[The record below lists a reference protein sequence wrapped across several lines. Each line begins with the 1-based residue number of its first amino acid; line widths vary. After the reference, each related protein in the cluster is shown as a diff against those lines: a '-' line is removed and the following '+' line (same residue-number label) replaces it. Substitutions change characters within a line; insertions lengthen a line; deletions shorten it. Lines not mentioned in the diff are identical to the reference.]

1 MQKNIAI
8 IGSGFLGL
16 TLALR
21 LAESGNRVTV
31 YESAPEIGG
40 LASAWQIGDVVW
52 DKHYHVT
59 LLSDSFTRKIVEEI
73 GLADEVEWVETK
85 TGFYTDGKLVSMS
98 NTLEFLQFPPLDLIS
113 KFRLGA
119 TIFYASRVK
128 DWKALEKISIEDW
141 LTKLSGKRTFEK
153 MWKPLLKAKL
163 GEAYKETSAAFIWA
177 TIQRMY
183 AARNSGLKKE
193 MFGYVRG
200 GYARVLEKFGETL
213 KEKGVEFRLNSRVE
227 KIKELRGKVTISTTE
242 TAQNY
247 RAEVKLNAVQSF
259 SEIAVRAVASVPNSS
274 SEFDSVILTC
284 PSNIAAKIC
293 PQLSEAEK
301 AKLENIKYQGIVCAS
316 VLMKKSLSNFYVT
329 NITDETPFTGIIEMS
344 ALVDKHEFGGDALV
358 YLPKYVAPDD
368 ELFDKTD
375 AEIEEIFLSALEKM
389 YSHFDRKDVSAFK
402 VSRVRQVFPLPTLN
416 YSVNVPS
423 VETSLENVYIVNS
436 AQITNGTLNVNETIQ
451 LAEKFLANEF
461 AASKT
466 EQSNEAS
473 DVHEWKPVD
482 KNTIEKDGFALQGQA
497 INYKNE
503 RPYILYLKQENGKS
517 VWYAEMQDTGDWYI
531 TEIGK

>member
-1 MQKNIAI
+1 MLLQDKNIAI

-21 LAESGNRVTV
+21 LAETGKQVTV

-40 LASAWQIGDVVW
+40 LAGAWQIGDVVW

-73 GLADEVEWVETK
+73 GLGDEFEWVETK

-98 NTLEFLQFPPLDLIS
+98 NTLEFLQFPPLGLIS

-128 DWKALEKISIEDW
+128 DWKALEKISVEDW

-183 AARNSGLKKE
+183 AARNSGLKRE
-193 MFGYVRG
+193 MFAYVRG
-200 GYARVLEKFGETL
+200 GYARVLERFGEHL
-213 KEKGVEFRLNSRVE
+213 REKSVEIRLNSRVAKIE
-227 KIKELRGKVTISTTE
+227 KTENGKWKMENVKKSKTE
-242 TAQNY
+242 VAQQFSVGGNS
-247 RAEVKLNAVQSF
+247 SF
-259 SEIAVRAVASVPNSS
+259 STFHSPFSIDE
-274 SEFDSVILTC
+274 EFDSVILTC

-293 PQLSEAEK
+293 PQLSENEK

-344 ALVDKHEFGGDALV
+344 ALVDKSEFGGNALV

-368 ELFDKTD
+368 ELFEKTD
-375 AEIEEIFLSALEKM
+375 AEIEDIFLNALEKM
-389 YSHFDRKDVSAFK
+389 YSHFKREDVLAFK
-402 VSRVRQVFPLPTLN
+402 ISRVRQVFPLPTID
-416 YSVNVPS
+416 YSANVPS
-423 VETSLENVYIVNS
+423 VETSLRNVFIVNS

-451 LAEKFLANEF
+451 LAENFF
-461 AASKT
+461 R
-466 EQSNEAS
+466 
-473 DVHEWKPVD
+473 HELH
-482 KNTIEKDGFALQGQA
+482 E
-497 INYKNE
+497 YHE
-503 RPYILYLKQENGKS
+503 
-517 VWYAEMQDTGDWYI
+517 
-531 TEIGK
+531 

>member
-1 MQKNIAI
+1 MQKSCIAI

-21 LAESGNRVTV
+21 LVESGKQVTV

-59 LLSDSFTRKIVEEI
+59 LLSDSWTRKVVEEI
-73 GLADEVEWVETK
+73 GLGDEFEWVETK

-98 NTLEFLQFPPLDLIS
+98 NTLEFLQFPPLGLIS

-128 DWKALEKISIEDW
+128 DWKALEKISVEDW
-141 LTKLSGKRTFEK
+141 LTRLSGKKTFEK

-163 GEAYKETSAAFIWA
+163 GLAYKETSAAFIWA

-200 GYARVLEKFGETL
+200 GYARVLERFGEHL
-213 KEKGVEFRLNSRVE
+213 REKGVEIRLNTRVE
-227 KIKELRGKVTISTTE
+227 KIEKSVDGKIILATEDTENVKKEQLVYGNL
-242 TAQNY
+242 QN
-247 RAEVKLNAVQSF
+247 R
-259 SEIAVRAVASVPNSS
+259 SELSVRSVSSVAKSS
-274 SEFDSVILTC
+274 FDSVVLTC

-293 PQLSEAEK
+293 PQLTDVEK
-301 AKLENIKYQGIVCAS
+301 QKLTNIKYQGIVCAS

-344 ALVDKHEFGGDALV
+344 ALVDKNEFGGNALV

-368 ELFDKTD
+368 ELFEKSD
-375 AEIEEIFLSALEKM
+375 AEIEDIFLNALEKM
-389 YSHFDRKDVSAFK
+389 YAHFKREDVVSFK
-402 VSRVRQVFPLPTLN
+402 ISRVRQVFPLPTLE
-416 YSVNVPS
+416 YSANVPS
-423 VETSLENVYIVNS
+423 VETSIENLFIVNS
-436 AQITNGTLNVNETIQ
+436 AQITNGTLNVNETVM
-451 LAEKFLANEF
+451 LAERFLDTNYTNITNIT
-461 AASKT
+461 K
-466 EQSNEAS
+466 
-473 DVHEWKPVD
+473 
-482 KNTIEKDGFALQGQA
+482 KNL
-497 INYKNE
+497 
-503 RPYILYLKQENGKS
+503 
-517 VWYAEMQDTGDWYI
+517 
-531 TEIGK
+531 

>member
-1 MQKNIAI
+1 MVINQTKSVAI

-21 LAESGNRVTV
+21 LAESGEKVTV

-59 LLSDSFTRKIVEEI
+59 LASDSFTRKIVEEI
-73 GLADEVEWVETK
+73 GLGDEFEWVETK

-98 NTLEFLQFPPLDLIS
+98 NSLEFLRFPPLDLIS

-128 DWKALEKISIEDW
+128 DWKALEKISVEDW

-177 TIQRMY
+177 TIARMY
-183 AARNSGLKKE
+183 AARNSGLKRE

-200 GYARVLEKFGETL
+200 GYARVLEKFGEHL
-213 KEKGVEFRLNSRVE
+213 QAKGVDIRLNSRVE
-227 KIKELRGKVTISTTE
+227 KIEKSSDGKVEIFNAKTQRCQDAKEEVYPQINIDGHRLKIGNGTVAVAELSAVAGVLRLD
-242 TAQNY
+242 AQNI
-247 RAEVKLNAVQSF
+247 AEF
-259 SEIAVRAVASVPNSS
+259 SKDR
-274 SEFDSVILTC
+274 FDWVILTC

-293 PQLSEAEK
+293 PQLTENENQ
-301 AKLENIKYQGIVCAS
+301 KLNNIKYQGIVCAS

-344 ALVDKHEFGGDALV
+344 ALVDKEELGGNALV

-368 ELFDKTD
+368 ELFEKSD
-375 AEIEEIFLSALEKM
+375 ADIEDIFLNGLEKM
-389 YSHFDRKDVSAFK
+389 YSYFDRKDVIAFK
-402 VSRVRQVFPLPTLN
+402 ISRIRQVFPLPTID
-416 YSVNVPS
+416 YSANVPS
-423 VETSLENVYIVNS
+423 VETSLENVFIVNS
-436 AQITNGTLNVNETIQ
+436 AQITNGTLNVNETVQ
-451 LAEKFLANEF
+451 LAEKFFENHL
-461 AASKT
+461 
-466 EQSNEAS
+466 
-473 DVHEWKPVD
+473 
-482 KNTIEKDGFALQGQA
+482 KN
-497 INYKNE
+497 
-503 RPYILYLKQENGKS
+503 
-517 VWYAEMQDTGDWYI
+517 
-531 TEIGK
+531 

>member
-1 MQKNIAI
+1 MDKNVAI

-21 LAESGNRVTV
+21 LAEAGNQVTV
-31 YESAPEIGG
+31 FESASEIGG
-40 LASAWQIGDVVW
+40 LASAWQIGDVIW

-59 LLSDSFTRKIVEEI
+59 LLSDAFTRKIVEEI
-73 GLADEVEWVETK
+73 GLGDEFEWVETK

-98 NTLEFLQFPPLDLIS
+98 NTLEFLQFPPLGLVS
-113 KFRLGA
+113 KFRLGG

-128 DWKALEKISIEDW
+128 DWKALEKIPVEDW
-141 LTKLSGKRTFEK
+141 LTRLSGKKTFEK

-200 GYARVLEKFGETL
+200 GYARVLERFGEHL
-213 KEKGVEFRLNSRVE
+213 REKGVEIRLNSNVLATEFTENSE
-227 KIKELRGKVTISTTE
+227 K
-242 TAQNY
+242 
-247 RAEVKLNAVQSF
+247 KLKITY
-259 SEIAVRAVASVPNSS
+259 ENSS
-274 SEFDSVILTC
+274 VNSVSSVAEFDSVILTC

-293 PQLSEAEK
+293 LQLSEDEK
-301 AKLENIKYQGIVCAS
+301 RKLENIKYQGIVCAS

-344 ALVDKHEFGGDALV
+344 ALVDKKEFGGNALV

-368 ELFDKTD
+368 ELFEKTD

-389 YSHFDRKDVSAFK
+389 YAHFKREDVVEFK
-402 VSRVRQVFPLPTLN
+402 ISRVRQVFPLPTID
-416 YSVNVPS
+416 YSSNVPS
-423 VETSLENVYIVNS
+423 VKTSLENVFIVNS
-436 AQITNGTLNVNETIQ
+436 AQITNGTLNVNETVQ
-451 LAEKFLANEF
+451 LAENFIVKYF
-461 AASKT
+461 
-466 EQSNEAS
+466 
-473 DVHEWKPVD
+473 D
-482 KNTIEKDGFALQGQA
+482 
-497 INYKNE
+497 
-503 RPYILYLKQENGKS
+503 
-517 VWYAEMQDTGDWYI
+517 
-531 TEIGK
+531 

>member
-1 MQKNIAI
+1 MNKNIAI

-21 LAESGNRVTV
+21 LPEAGNRVTV
-31 YESAPEIGG
+31 YESATEIGG

-59 LLSDSFTRKIVEEI
+59 LLSDAFTRKIVEEI
-73 GLADEVEWVETK
+73 GLADEFEWVETK

-113 KFRLGA
+113 KFRLGG
-119 TIFYASRVK
+119 TIFYAARVK
-128 DWKALEKISIEDW
+128 DWKALEKISVEDW

-183 AARNSGLKKE
+183 AARNSGLKRE

-200 GYARVLEKFGETL
+200 GYAKVLERFGEHL
-213 KEKGVEFRLNSRVE
+213 RAKGVEIKLNSRIESIE
-227 KIKELRGKVTISTTE
+227 KSADGKIFLTAETQRRRDFEEEILPQMNADKRGFKTGKDSVAVSEPSAAADGLRLANQNTE
-242 TAQNY
+242 
-247 RAEVKLNAVQSF
+247 
-259 SEIAVRAVASVPNSS
+259 
-274 SEFDSVILTC
+274 EFFDQVILTC
-284 PSNIAAKIC
+284 PSNVAAKIC
-293 PQLSEAEK
+293 PQLTEDEK
-301 AKLENIKYQGIVCAS
+301 AKLTKIKYQGIVCAS

-344 ALVDKHEFGGDALV
+344 ALVDKEEFGGNALV

-368 ELFDKTD
+368 ELFEKSD
-375 AEIEEIFLSALEKM
+375 AEIEEIFLNALEKM
-389 YSHFDRKDVSAFK
+389 YSHFDKKDVVAFK

-416 YSVNVPS
+416 YSANVPS

-436 AQITNGTLNVNETIQ
+436 AQITNGTLNVNETIM
-451 LAEKFLANEF
+451 LAEKFF
-461 AASKT
+461 
-466 EQSNEAS
+466 
-473 DVHEWKPVD
+473 
-482 KNTIEKDGFALQGQA
+482 EKHRQ
-497 INYKNE
+497 N
-503 RPYILYLKQENGKS
+503 
-517 VWYAEMQDTGDWYI
+517 
-531 TEIGK
+531 

>member
-1 MQKNIAI
+1 MSKNIAI

-21 LAESGNRVTV
+21 LSEAGNRVTV

-59 LLSDSFTRKIVEEI
+59 LLSDAFTRKIIEEI
-73 GLADEVEWVETK
+73 GLADEFEWVETK

-98 NTLEFLQFPPLDLIS
+98 NTLEFLRFPPLDLIS

-128 DWKALEKISIEDW
+128 DWKRLEKISVEDW
-141 LTKLSGKRTFEK
+141 LVKLSGKRTFEK
-153 MWKPLLKAKL
+153 MWKPLLMAKL
-163 GEAYKETSAAFIWA
+163 GNAYKETSAAFIWA

-183 AARNSGLKKE
+183 AARNSGLKRE

-200 GYARVLEKFGETL
+200 GYARILEKFGEHL
-213 KEKGVEFRLNSRVE
+213 QAKGVEIKLNSRVKNIE
-227 KIKELRGKVTISTTE
+227 KIDGRIIL
-242 TAQNY
+242 TAEN
-247 RAEVKLNAVQSF
+247 AESAEKNKMFAEKTNAVSALIGLQAKTNLQNSA
-259 SEIAVRAVASVPNSS
+259 SSASSAVKNP

-284 PSNIAAKIC
+284 PSNVAAKIL
-293 PQLSEAEK
+293 PQLTDAEK

-316 VLMKKSLSNFYVT
+316 LLTKKSLSNFYVT

-344 ALVDKHEFGGDALV
+344 ALVDKKEFGGNALI

-368 ELFDKTD
+368 DLFEKTD
-375 AEIEEIFLSALEKM
+375 AEIEKIFLDALEKM
-389 YSHFDRKDVSAFK
+389 YPHFDKKDVVDFK
-402 VSRVRQVFPLPTLN
+402 ISRVRQVFPLPTLE
-416 YSVNVPS
+416 YSANVPDVS
-423 VETSLENVYIVNS
+423 TSLENVFVVNS

-451 LAEKFLANEF
+451 LAERFFEENLAHEIHERNE
-461 AASKT
+461 K
-466 EQSNEAS
+466 
-473 DVHEWKPVD
+473 
-482 KNTIEKDGFALQGQA
+482 KN
-497 INYKNE
+497 
-503 RPYILYLKQENGKS
+503 
-517 VWYAEMQDTGDWYI
+517 
-531 TEIGK
+531 

>member
-1 MQKNIAI
+1 MSNNQTKSIAI

-21 LAESGNRVTV
+21 LSEAGNQVTV

-40 LASAWQIGDVVW
+40 LASVWQIGDVVW

-73 GLADEVEWVETK
+73 GLADEFEWVETK

-98 NTLEFLQFPPLDLIS
+98 NTLEFLRFPPLDIVS

-128 DWKALEKISIEDW
+128 DWKALEKISVEDW
-141 LTKLSGKRTFEK
+141 LTKLSGKKTFEK

-163 GEAYKETSAAFIWA
+163 GEAYRETSAAFIWA

-200 GYARVLEKFGETL
+200 GYAKVLEKFGEHL
-213 KEKGVEFRLNSRVE
+213 QAKGVEIKLNSQIENVE
-227 KIKELRGKVTISTTE
+227 KLSNGKIAVSVANGDQQYSVGLRETKPYERKVVTVPTLKVSNKSAQSSSPSATE
-242 TAQNY
+242 T
-247 RAEVKLNAVQSF
+247 LSQSDVGF
-259 SEIAVRAVASVPNSS
+259 HPTLYSS
-274 SEFDSVILTC
+274 SPSATENRNSKENFDSVILTC
-284 PSNIAAKIC
+284 PSNVAAKIL
-293 PQLSEAEK
+293 PQLTDAEK
-301 AKLENIKYQGIVCAS
+301 QKLTNIKYQGIVCAS

-344 ALVDKHEFGGDALV
+344 ALVDKKEFGGNALV

-368 ELFDKTD
+368 ELFEKSN
-375 AEIEEIFLSALEKM
+375 AEIEEIFLTALEKM
-389 YSHFDRKDVSAFK
+389 YSHFKREDVVEFK
-402 VSRVRQVFPLPTLN
+402 VSRVRQVFPLPTLD
-416 YSVNVPS
+416 YSANVPD
-423 VETSLENVYIVNS
+423 VKTSLRNVFVVNS
-436 AQITNGTLNVNETIQ
+436 AQITNGTLNVNETVQ
-451 LAEKFLANEF
+451 LAERFFEGHFAHEIHERNEI
-461 AASKT
+461 
-466 EQSNEAS
+466 
-473 DVHEWKPVD
+473 KP
-482 KNTIEKDGFALQGQA
+482 KG
-497 INYKNE
+497 
-503 RPYILYLKQENGKS
+503 
-517 VWYAEMQDTGDWYI
+517 
-531 TEIGK
+531 